1 MICILDSLLSAHHH
15 TYASLNT
22 LTDGLID
29 LIGLDLDLERPSN
42 DRHTTHQAHRTY
54 APPPHLPPT
63 PITPDGS
70 SPLLVSIGNYLYEKV
85 PPILFLLLAC
95 IALATS
101 FLASG
106 VPQALRRRLASIWD
120 ILLSMV
126 SFVSLLLLPLLPFL
140 SLFPFSFFLFS
151 FWFAQRPQKI
161 PPGGLREKENTLI
174 ISPTRLWNDGLP
186 TTYLPFFYM
195 YIHTGFNVLVL
206 I

>member
-29 LIGLDLDLERPSN
+29 LIGLDLDLERPS
-42 DRHTTHQAHRTY
+42 DDHHTTHQAHRTY
-54 APPPHLPPT
+54 APPPPPT
-63 PITPDGS
+63 FNTNNPRRVLS
-70 SPLLVSIGNYLYEKV
+70 SPCVYRELSLRKG

-120 ILLSMV
+120 ILLSTV
-126 SFVSLLLLPLLPFL
+126 SFVFLLLLPLLPFL

-186 TTYLPFFYM
+186 TYLLTYQFLHVYT
-195 YIHTGFNVLVL
+195 HRL
-206 I
+206 